1 LFKIQFQVRNP
12 VLVSELVLS
21 PAEVPPIQ
29 TEGFLALPPGARSPV
44 PAVVIMEGLGGLIQP
59 REFAYARKLAGRGY
73 AALVVDSFGSRGAAH
88 LSHPRRALTV
98 TESMILG
105 DAFGALQFL
114 SRHPRIDPTRIF
126 VMGFSYGGMVSVL
139 TAYESLRSLYVE
151 GEERFAGHVSY
162 YGCSVARLA
171 EPEAT
176 GAPVLMMLGEKDR
189 NVSPER
195 CEQIAADLRAAGA
208 PADVVV
214 YHDTYHQW
222 DGEDDKPRF
231 VPFSLHRCRFVMEP
245 DYSVRC
251 ERTGLRMRGLASR
264 AAMIAG
270 NVGYGYHILRAPEVT
285 ERSDAMLFRFLD
297 EAATEAGQ
305 APAMPDRAAAA
316 AAS

>member
-1 LFKIQFQVRNP
+1 MFKVQFPVRNP
-12 VLVSELVLS
+12 ILVRDLALS
-21 PAEVPPIQ
+21 PAQVPTIH
-29 TEGFLALPPGARSPV
+29 TEAYLALPPAARRPV
-44 PAVVIMEGLGGLIQP
+44 PAVVIMEGLGGLIQE

-114 SRHPRIDPTRIF
+114 SRHPRIDPNGIF

-139 TAYESLRSLYVE
+139 TAFESLRRLYV
-151 GEERFAGHVSY
+151 GGGARFAGHVSY

-195 CEQIAADLRAAGA
+195 CEEIAADLRASGA
-208 PADVVV
+208 PADVIV
-214 YHDTYHQW
+214 YQDTYHQW
-222 DGEDDKPRF
+222 DGEDEKPRF
-231 VPFSLHRCRFVMEP
+231 VPFSLHRCRFMMEP

-251 ERTGLRMRGLASR
+251 ERTGLRMGGLASR
-264 AAMIAG
+264 AAMIAA

-285 ERSDAMLFRFLD
+285 ERSDAILFRFLD
-297 EAATEAGQ
+297 EAAAEAGQ

-316 AAS
+316 ASR